1 MIPDEYLQTFV
12 VECKELLEHMEEAL
26 LIVEQA
32 EQDPEIINAI
42 FRAAHTIKGSAGMFG
57 LDPVVEFTHAAESV
71 LDRVRSGEVSMN
83 AVLAALFIEAHDH
96 LKELIGHVAEGSHP
110 AAATDSQG
118 KILIAQLEAYLG
130 ETPTE
135 QAGNSVSSG
144 EMPVIQTANVE
155 REHSD
160 VVVGTDLW
168 HLSLRFGP
176 EVFRNGMDP
185 FSFVRCLASLGS
197 IEELV
202 TIIDAIPAAAQMDPE
217 SCYLGFEIS
226 FSSEADKLAIDS
238 LFNFVRSDCFIRIL
252 PPRSKASEYQ
262 RLIREL
268 PEQEMRLG
276 EILVKCGTLTREE
289 LDNILR
295 IQSQHGDE
303 PQRPIG
309 EVLVEQQMV
318 SSPVVEAA
326 LAKQKQ
332 VKDNKKSEAQLIR
345 VDAEKLDELI
355 NLVGELIIAG
365 AGTNLIARRA
375 GMAELMESTATL
387 SRLVEDVRDSALA
400 LRMVQIGGTFN
411 RFTRFTRVV
420 RDVSKELGKDI
431 DLVISGGDTELDK
444 TVVEKIGDPLTHL
457 VRNSMDHGIEAA
469 ELRLARGKPAKGTL
483 RLNAYHDAGS
493 IVIEVSDDGG
503 GLNKE
508 KILNKAIER
517 GLVAE
522 GANLSDKEIYNL
534 IFEAGFSTA
543 DTVSNLSGRGV
554 GMDVVRRNIHAL
566 RGTID
571 LDSVDGQGSTT
582 RIRLPLT
589 LAIIDGFM
597 VGVGNASYVIP
608 LDMVV
613 ECVELSAW
621 ESGEGGGQYLNLRG
635 EVLPYRRLRDHFD
648 REGDLVQRENVVVVR
663 YGEHKAGL
671 VVDKLMGEFQT
682 VIKPLGKLFKGEK
695 SIGGFTI
702 LGSGEVALIV
712 DVPGLMGQ
720 IEHEKEAGESVS
732 MRRSGAV

>member
-12 VECKELLEHMEEAL
+12 VECRELLEQMEEAL

-32 EQDPEIINAI
+32 AEDPEIINAI

-57 LDPVVEFTHAAESV
+57 IDHIVAFTHAAESV
-71 LDRVRSGEVSMN
+71 LDKVRSGDVAMD
-83 AVLAALFIEAHDH
+83 AVLAALFIEVHDH
-96 LKELIGHVAEGSHP
+96 LSTLINHVAEGLQLSVEI
-110 AAATDSQG
+110 DRQG
-118 KILIAQLEAYLG
+118 ESLIAQLAAYLNG
-130 ETPTE
+130 AKAD
-135 QAGNSVSSG
+135 QAGHPG
-144 EMPVIQTANVE
+144 EMPVVHEPKLE
-155 REHSD
+155 RERSD
-160 VVVGTDLW
+160 AVGTDHW
-168 HLSLRFGP
+168 HLSLRFGR

-185 FSFVRCLASLGS
+185 FSFVRCLSSLGR
-197 IEELV
+197 IVHLETL
-202 TIIDAIPAAAQMDPE
+202 IDAIPPAEEMDPE

-226 FSSEADKLAIDS
+226 FDSDADKLAIES
-238 LFNFVRSDCFIRIL
+238 IFNFVSGDCLIRIL

-262 RLIREL
+262 RLILEL

-276 EILVKCGTLTREE
+276 EILVKCGTLTPEE

-295 IQSQHGDE
+295 LQSECGEQA
-303 PQRPIG
+303 QRPIG
-309 EVLVEQQMV
+309 EVLVEQQLV
-318 SSPVVEAA
+318 RPPVVQAA
-326 LAKQKQ
+326 LEKQQQ
-332 VKDNKKSEAQLIR
+332 VKENKKSEANLIR
-345 VDAEKLDELI
+345 VDADKLDDLI

-375 GMAELMESTATL
+375 GMADLIESTAIL
-387 SRLVEDVRDSALA
+387 SRLVEEVRSSALA

-411 RFTRFTRVV
+411 RFQRVV
-420 RDVSKELGKDI
+420 HDVSKELGKDI
-431 DLVISGGDTELDK
+431 ELVISGAETELDK

-457 VRNSMDHGIEAA
+457 VRNSMDHGIESA
-469 ELRLARGKPAKGTL
+469 ELRIARGKPAKG
-483 RLNAYHDAGS
+483 RIKLNAYHDAGS
-493 IVIEVSDDGG
+493 IVIEVVDDGA

-508 KILNKAIER
+508 KILAKAIER

-522 GANLSDKEIYNL
+522 GASLSDKEIYNL

-543 DTVSNLSGRGV
+543 DAVSNLSGRGV
-554 GMDVVRRNIHAL
+554 GMDVVRRNIQAL
-566 RGTID
+566 RGTVD
-571 LDSVDGQGSTT
+571 LDSVEGQGSTI

-597 VGVGNASYVIP
+597 VGVGGSAYVIP

-613 ECVELSAW
+613 ECIELRAW
-621 ESGEGGGQYLNLRG
+621 AAGEGDGQYLNLRG
-635 EVLPYRRLRDHFD
+635 EVLPYRRLREHFD
-648 REGDLVQRENVVVVR
+648 MEGETVQRENVVVVR

-712 DVPGLMGQ
+712 DVPGLLGQ
-720 IEHEKEAGESVS
+720 IEHERGPGEMAIAVS
-732 MRRSGAV
+732 SK